1 MSHTTYLGRR
11 GYTIYKET
19 LSIHQQEFIRNE
31 LTVKPFISSSPI
43 QMNSYPIYKE
53 SSKKFYI
60 PRYFGTM
67 EFGEPDES
75 KIGDGVKISL
85 KFIGEL
91 REYQNNIISKYMESI
106 KNGGFGGLL
115 DLYTGSGKTVMALK
129 LIQIISL
136 KTIIIVHKG
145 FLLNQWIERI
155 EQFLPEAKI
164 GKIQGQIVDIEDKD
178 IVIAMLQSISMKDYP
193 EDLFESFGFTIIDEC
208 HHMSAEV
215 FSKALEK
222 IVTKYNLGLSATMNR
237 KDGLTKVFKL
247 FLGDVIHKEKNPNNS
262 SILIKA
268 VNFSSNDEEFNTI
281 EYDFRG
287 NVKYSTMMTK
297 LCNFNRRTELIV
309 DILVN
314 ELKNNSEQQ
323 IMVLAQYKT
332 PLTYL
337 YNAINHKNIA
347 TVGYYIGGMKDTDLK
362 LSEGKQIILGTY
374 GMASEGLDIKTL
386 TTLIMATPLS
396 DVEQSVGRIMRKKHE
411 NPLVIDIIDQH
422 QVFKKQWYK
431 RKKFYLSKNYQVKIT
446 DDYNKNLW
454 NDISKK
460 HKDKDKDKDKD
471 KHKLHNVEEE
481 LQDLLLNNC
490 MVPLHYIS

>member
-1 MSHTTYLGRR
+1 MTHRTYLGKR
-11 GYTIYKET
+11 GYSIYKET

-31 LTVKPFISSSPI
+31 LTVKPFISGSPI
-43 QMNSYPIYKE
+43 QINSYPIYKE
-53 SSKKFYI
+53 SSKKFYV

-67 EFGEPDES
+67 EFGEPNEY
-75 KIGDGVKISL
+75 KISDGEKIFI
-85 KFIGEL
+85 KFNGEL
-91 REYQNNIISKYMESI
+91 REYQNNIINKYMESI

-129 LIQIISL
+129 ILELLSV
-136 KTIIIVHKG
+136 KCIIIVHKS

-155 EQFLPEAKI
+155 QQFLPGARI
-164 GKIQGQIVDIEDKD
+164 GKIQGQVLDIEDKD
-178 IVIAMLQSISMKDYP
+178 IVIAMLQSISMKEYP
-193 EDLFESFGFTIIDEC
+193 DDLFDSFGLTIIDEC

-247 FLGDVIHKEKNPNNS
+247 FLGDIIHKEKNPNNS
-262 SILIKA
+262 SILVKA
-268 VNFSSNDEEFNTI
+268 VNFSCNDEEFNTI
-281 EYDFRG
+281 EYDHRG

-309 DILVN
+309 DILSN
-314 ELKNNSEQQ
+314 ELENNSNQQ

-337 YNAINHKNIA
+337 YSAINHKNIA

-362 LSEGKQIILGTY
+362 ISEEKQIILATY

-431 RKKFYLSKNYQVKIT
+431 RKKFYLSKNYTVKIT
-446 DDYNKNLW
+446 NDYKKDIWSYLSKKDKNNELENP
-454 NDISKK
+454 NDISFNK
-460 HKDKDKDKDKD
+460 
-471 KHKLHNVEEE
+471 
-481 LQDLLLNNC
+481 C
-490 MVPLHYIS
+490 MISL